1 MFREPARDVPT
12 FPLPATSTPITTAV
26 PPWPEPKEARCLR
39 LRARRC
45 TEATMSDQMRP
56 NSPRQRAIRKA
67 LTALV
72 PHAPYA
78 DMVAIFDAARRR
90 RLRDLAPPAAAFL
103 ATVAHVRHQHT
114 DYDELRDDGYDHDS
128 ARHFVLDDINDV
140 LTSWGGTR
148 LVSGDETERPGAGEP
163 VTDETGADDPLD

>member
-12 FPLPATSTPITTAV
+12 FPLPTGATPITTT
-26 PPWPEPKEARCLR
+26 PPWPDPRRGRPCLR

-45 TEATMSDQMRP
+45 TEATMSDTMRP

-78 DMVAIFDAARRR
+78 DMAAIFDAAKRR

-103 ATVAHVRHQHT
+103 AAVAHVRHQHT

-128 ARHFVLDDINDV
+128 ARHFVLDDTNDV
-140 LTSWGGTR
+140 LTQWGATR
-148 LVSGDETERPGAGEP
+148 LVSGEENEPAGDEIEVDEIEGA
-163 VTDETGADDPLD
+163 

>member
-12 FPLPATSTPITTAV
+12 FPLPATPITTAPTV
-26 PPWPEPKEARCLR
+26 PPWSPPATRCLR

-45 TEATMSDQMRP
+45 TEATMSDTMRP

-78 DMVAIFDAARRR
+78 DMAAIFDAAKRR

-103 ATVAHVRHQHT
+103 ATVAHVRHRHT

-128 ARHFVLDDINDV
+128 ARHFVLDDINEV
-140 LTSWGGTR
+140 LTRWGATR
-148 LVSGDETERPGAGEP
+148 LVSGDAGQ
-163 VTDETGADDPLD
+163 DDGGLEDDA